1 MSMAIINLHLPVEL
15 LTILLSAVARLRS
28 LRSDGHCMFAS
39 DASGNGVAEMCH
51 RSVKRCDEISGDEI
65 YGRYFGICACAVLY
79 KGVKLGT

>member
-39 DASGNGVAEMCH
+39 DASGNGVAEMYH
-51 RSVKRCDEISGDEI
+51 RSVKRIATMKHCTIAE
-65 YGRYFGICACAVLY
+65 AVY
-79 KGVKLGT
+79 WYNVAPKDDVDPV